1 MKLHQMAQRHRRSPS
16 RQAIVAHID
25 EAADLELAANDLE
38 DDSAVLLRNPG
49 PNAVQ
54 PDDVEVRQVGARG
67 KFGKRRV
74 EQRRA

>member
-25 EAADLELAANDLE
+25 EAADLKLAANDVD